1 VTTVVCRVLLDLQ
14 DFPERMENQAKT
26 DAQAN
31 LECPADPHQTA
42 NPQFLPHARNA
53 HQVHL
58 DPLDPKENQATP
70 AQEDNPEIQD
80 PTERQEAPALL
91 DPKAHLVALDPKAH
105 LEMPE
110 PQPLQPQPPLA
121 TLVHKETQAH
131 KVLPDL
137 LEALE
142 RTLNLALKDPL
153 DHQANLEATAS
164 LEPLDLRDQRDL
176 LDPKENVVFAR
187 NIAPWTVEFSSKM
200 EHGDK
205 NFDFPASPNYFFAIS
220 LQFFFLFFPFFPF
233 AAIDKIFLGKFF

>member
-1 VTTVVCRVLLDLQ
+1 
-14 DFPERMENQAKT
+14 M
-26 DAQAN
+26 
-31 LECPADPHQTA
+31 
-42 NPQFLPHARNA
+42 
-53 HQVHL
+53 
-58 DPLDPKENQATP
+58 
-70 AQEDNPEIQD
+70 DNPEIQD

-200 EHGDK
+200 EHGGK
-205 NFDFPASPNYFFAIS
+205 RAGARLYIKIEKGYNKKIIYRSFCN
-220 LQFFFLFFPFFPF
+220 FFLFLSSSRLLFEC
-233 AAIDKIFLGKFF
+233 AKKRKKKQLQ